1 MNFAKTILSS
11 IAFLSFVC
19 GAFVLPG
26 SRGFFSAPKPDFT
39 GMRADLSAPILSGGE
54 SGGGTGDTGNA
65 AESEIDFGA
74 AAVLPEFEAAPAAA
88 KDEMGVELQLKA
100 ANADEV
106 FFYAQGRVPAT
117 VLHIGK
123 ALPGREGIWKYKLDF
138 NGQILPN
145 GIYDIRG
152 RIYRSGKIYDSSSI
166 RVEID
171 NEAAAA
177 NGRNAI
183 ITENIRRSNQAIV
196 QGREF
201 SRQRVK
207 AAADAIAA
215 KIGNGQVEIIFQIAD
230 IVAAIEQ
237 LGYSLEKLEEQ
248 RSDIDIRVRR
258 LEDDI
263 ANFSENVLQS
273 IKNEKLNE
281 LENYRN
287 QIMRIGAKIAADEE
301 GLEQKI
307 AEKRNLTGSILT
319 AAAGDESVGRILAD
333 LENEISRQEKEN
345 IKERETL
352 LNDTDGD
359 GLADDR
365 EIQTGADPSNP
376 DTDGD
381 GALDGDEISRGYDP
395 LKPDEFAKIDFNDP
409 RLPPPLKT
417 DIYGVENVETIK
429 LGDGGLGI
437 RFEGRA
443 LPNAF
448 AAIYIYS
455 VPIVAMVKA
464 DASGRWAYILDRA
477 LADGRH
483 SVYAVLSDTAG
494 EIVARSEEFVFIKAG
509 ASVARATTNKIAAPP
524 ANVQEFKSDFMF
536 WAVFSIVLSLAAAIA
551 VIGLAIRAGRESA
564 NRN

>member
-1 MNFAKTILSS
+1 MQ
-11 IAFLSFVC
+11 
-19 GAFVLPG
+19 
-26 SRGFFSAPKPDFT
+26 
-39 GMRADLSAPILSGGE
+39 ADLSVPILSGGE
-54 SGGGTGDTGNA
+54 NGAGNTENA
-65 AESEIDFGA
+65 AESEIGFGA
-74 AAVLPEFEAAPAAA
+74 AAVLPESEAVMAAPE
-88 KDEMGVELQLKA
+88 DETGVELQLRA
-100 ANADEV
+100 ASADEV

-123 ALPGREGIWKYKLDF
+123 ALPGGEGIWKYKLDF

-152 RIYRSGKIYDSSSI
+152 RIYRGGKIYDSPSI
-166 RVEID
+166 RVEIG
-171 NEAAAA
+171 NQTAAAD
-177 NGRNAI
+177 GRNSAI
-183 ITENIRRSNQAIV
+183 AENIRQSNQAIV
-196 QGREF
+196 HGREVF
-201 SRQRVK
+201 QQSIR
-207 AAADAIAA
+207 AAADGINAKTGNDQAESIA
-215 KIGNGQVEIIFQIAD
+215 KIAD
-230 IVAAIEQ
+230 IVAAIKQ
-237 LGYSLEKLEEQ
+237 LGYSLEKLEER
-248 RSDIDIRVRR
+248 RSDIGVRVRR

-263 ANFSENVLQS
+263 VNFPENVLQS

-281 LENYRN
+281 LENHRN
-287 QIMRIGAKIAADEE
+287 EIRQIDAKIAADKE

-307 AEKRNLTGSILT
+307 AEKRDLAGSILT
-319 AAAGDESVGRILAD
+319 AAAGDEGVGRILAD
-333 LENEISRQEKEN
+333 LENEISRQEEEN

-365 EIQTGADPSNP
+365 EIQTGVDPSNP

-395 LKPDEFAKIDFNDP
+395 LKPNEFAKTDFYDP
-409 RLPPPLKT
+409 RLSPPLKT
-417 DIYGVENVETIK
+417 DIYGVEKVETIK
-429 LGDGGLGI
+429 LGDGSLGI

-464 DASGRWAYILDRA
+464 DASGRWTYVLDRA
-477 LADGRH
+477 LADGQH
-483 SVYAVLSDTAG
+483 SVYAVLSDIAG

-509 ASVARATTNKIAAPP
+509 ASVARTTTDKIVVPL
-524 ANVQEFKSDFMF
+524 ANVQEFKSDFIF

-551 VIGLAIRAGRESA
+551 VIGLAIRRSRESA
-564 NRN
+564 N

>member
-1 MNFAKTILSS
+1 
-11 IAFLSFVC
+11 
-19 GAFVLPG
+19 
-26 SRGFFSAPKPDFT
+26 
-39 GMRADLSAPILSGGE
+39 MRADLSAPILSGGE

-177 NGRNAI
+177 DGRNAI

-258 LEDDI
+258 LKTMSLI
-263 ANFSENVLQS
+263 FRKMFCSRLKM
-273 IKNEKLNE
+273 KN
-281 LENYRN
+281 
-287 QIMRIGAKIAADEE
+287 
-301 GLEQKI
+301 
-307 AEKRNLTGSILT
+307 
-319 AAAGDESVGRILAD
+319 
-333 LENEISRQEKEN
+333 
-345 IKERETL
+345 
-352 LNDTDGD
+352 
-359 GLADDR
+359 
-365 EIQTGADPSNP
+365 
-376 DTDGD
+376 
-381 GALDGDEISRGYDP
+381 
-395 LKPDEFAKIDFNDP
+395 
-409 RLPPPLKT
+409 
-417 DIYGVENVETIK
+417 
-429 LGDGGLGI
+429 
-437 RFEGRA
+437 
-443 LPNAF
+443 
-448 AAIYIYS
+448 
-455 VPIVAMVKA
+455 
-464 DASGRWAYILDRA
+464 
-477 LADGRH
+477 
-483 SVYAVLSDTAG
+483 
-494 EIVARSEEFVFIKAG
+494 
-509 ASVARATTNKIAAPP
+509 
-524 ANVQEFKSDFMF
+524 
-536 WAVFSIVLSLAAAIA
+536 
-551 VIGLAIRAGRESA
+551 
-564 NRN
+564 